1 MAALAAVLVMCAA
14 GIQAVSM
21 QVHCVDAS
29 REAAR
34 LAARGDDADARTVA
48 RRLAPPGATVEVR
61 RDGGYV
67 VARVT
72 ATSRLLPLLRL
83 PPSQF
88 RRWNPRADGG
98 AATIIAVAMIAVLL
112 AMTAGGAAVGSAV
125 VARHRAQAAADLSA
139 LAGRSTPSTASCQRA
154 GRPVRSPGGW
164 ARWWPAARSKTW
176 MSLWPS
182 VFR

>member
-1 MAALAAVLVMCAA
+1 MCDESRAVKVDNGIRDRDYRGRGLRGNSLHGGHRRLDRQCAHQHHCACTQHQRLDGDAGAVTVEAAFGVAALVAVLVMCAA

-61 RDGGYV
+61 HDGGYV

-72 ATSRLLPLLRL
+72 ATSRLLP
-83 PPSQF
+83 
-88 RRWNPRADGG
+88 AIAI
-98 AATIIAVAMIAVLL
+98 AAESISAMEPE
-112 AMTAGGAAVGSAV
+112 G
-125 VARHRAQAAADLSA
+125 
-139 LAGRSTPSTASCQRA
+139 
-154 GRPVRSPGGW
+154 
-164 ARWWPAARSKTW
+164 
-176 MSLWPS
+176 
-182 VFR
+182 

>member
-1 MAALAAVLVMCAA
+1 MVAVLVMCAA

-72 ATSRLLPLLRL
+72 AKSRLLP
-83 PPSQF
+83 
-88 RRWNPRADGG
+88 AIAI
-98 AATIIAVAMIAVLL
+98 AAESISAMEPE
-112 AMTAGGAAVGSAV
+112 G
-125 VARHRAQAAADLSA
+125 
-139 LAGRSTPSTASCQRA
+139 
-154 GRPVRSPGGW
+154 
-164 ARWWPAARSKTW
+164 
-176 MSLWPS
+176 
-182 VFR
+182 